1 MRFGVGGCLRCQ
13 GSLFLETSLK
23 TSGVLDKAGPSKAGV
38 RIALAVSE
46 RVLAHAVWPQR
57 ATDRGAAPDL
67 GRIPATAI
75 QALRSDHFEDRRLAV
90 PSEREVIH
98 RHLAGIAPLGL
109 ACIVPDDQCII
120 CYTPTPRESEDPP
133 CQTARS
139 GFYRTDDTARLS
151 GHRIAAK
158 PDRVGSG
165 RVGRSSSGPTCE
177 RAGVARR
184 WDELRGDCE
193 GPVAGRRHH
202 PHLVSPV

>member
-1 MRFGVGGCLRCQ
+1 MLVSPIELKRFGLPHVENSRNGDGCM
-13 GSLFLETSLK
+13 E
-23 TSGVLDKAGPSKAGV
+23 LDS
-38 RIALAVSE
+38 SN
-46 RVLAHAVWPQR
+46 LAHLLDHLLGLDQHERNSRFQCGATNKFITRYFLGINWQR
-57 ATDRGAAPDL
+57 H
-67 GRIPATAI
+67 IAI
-75 QALRSDHFEDRRLAV
+75 ACRKSGL
-90 PSEREVIH
+90 VI
-98 RHLAGIAPLGL
+98 GIAEL
-109 ACIVPDDQCII
+109 ASLTKSWRQLEL
-120 CYTPTPRESEDPP
+120 YPTPRESEDPP